1 MLSFKRFLLE
11 YDADASHRRLSVPS
25 FKGLKGPSISKNLY
39 NQRDFFLDHLDQLHR
54 KGLMSDLGY
63 SPFDSIKDPLEMSS
77 EELMG
82 HLEHAKEHLP
92 DDIHDDLHFAV
103 DTMILHNPTDNLTL
117 QNMGGVRGTNVS
129 PEGFSDEDLYPAGEN
144 LRKNFK

>member
-63 SPFDSIKDPLEMSS
+63 SPFDSIKDPLEV
-77 EELMG
+77 L
-82 HLEHAKEHLP
+82 K
-92 DDIHDDLHFAV
+92 
-103 DTMILHNPTDNLTL
+103 
-117 QNMGGVRGTNVS
+117 
-129 PEGFSDEDLYPAGEN
+129 
-144 LRKNFK
+144 